1 MLYLDSPAGVGL
13 SYSASPAD
21 YTTNDTHTAH
31 DSNTF
36 LRKFFEEFVEF
47 SKLTFYISGAAAM
60 PSLVHDV
67 DTARSL
73 PTLLLPAGTVHI

>member
-31 DSNTF
+31 DSDIF
-36 LRKFFEEFVEF
+36 IRKFFEEFEEF
-47 SKLTFYISGAAAM
+47 ANLPFYISGASGHA
-60 PSLVHDV
+60 SVYNE
-67 DTARSL
+67 
-73 PTLLLPAGTVHI
+73 LLACLFVIHVL